1 MNRLVLTEIVKNAL
15 YEDLFPGD
23 ITSNAI
29 FATDLQAR
37 ANFIVKAPGVLAGF
51 PVVQEVFRQL
61 DPKMVCYA
69 KLPEG
74 SPVKPGAIIGEVT
87 GSIKAILGGERVAL
101 NFLQRLS
108 GIATQ
113 TANLVNLITEYPA
126 RIADT
131 RKTTP
136 GLRILEKYAVRQGG
150 GANHR
155 FNLADAVLIK
165 DNHIAACGSI
175 TAAVRR
181 VRQQVPHTIRIEVE
195 VENEDQ
201 VNEALASRVDIIM
214 LDNMDIAAMSRM
226 VALIDHRAI
235 VEASGM
241 INETT
246 IQKVAATGVDIISVG
261 AITHSVKALDISLEV
276 YQ

>member
-74 SPVKPGAIIGEVT
+74 SPVKP